1 MPVLRVVQTVNARLP
16 LVLNSRK
23 TDKLSKCQNKISN
36 NCNHW
41 RENLV
46 QKLKKAGIEPTA
58 ELVNHCLSMW
68 FWQECTTTVPYL
80 TSTFNAL
87 PRTNKSRYPLA
98 MIIIK
103 FTDGMHL
110 ISLKSCFDAC
120 LECQVTVLSKLNFK
134 KVLIFGKKVFT
145 SWIQTYDLLNA
156 GQLLYPLSYM
166 AVVFNGMLLEF
177 SPLLPDLSTLM
188 IWLCDTRFQ
197 PLSHDCLLISQF
209 PMISILKTRQSTLH
223 NKISRDP
230 D

>member
-23 TDKLSKCQNKISN
+23 TDKLSKCQNKISY

-46 QKLKKAGIEPTA
+46 QKLKKGSARLGLNP
-58 ELVNHCLSMW
+58 LLSW
-68 FWQECTTTVPYL
+68 LTTVCLCGFDRNAPQL
-80 TSTFNAL
+80 FPTFNAL
-87 PRTNKSRYPLA
+87 QRTNKSRYPLA